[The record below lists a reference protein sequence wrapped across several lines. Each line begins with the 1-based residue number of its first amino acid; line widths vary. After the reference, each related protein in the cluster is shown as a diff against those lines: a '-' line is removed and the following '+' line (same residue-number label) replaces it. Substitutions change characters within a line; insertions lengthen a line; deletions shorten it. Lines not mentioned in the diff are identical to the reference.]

1 MRPLA
6 PLLLALA
13 ACASPGAPRPLFNG
27 TDLSGWVQVNCAPST
42 FTARDGLIV
51 CSGKP
56 TGVLRTDRM
65 YENFVL
71 ELEYRHMTP
80 GGNAGLFVWSD
91 PLPARGVPFTRSL
104 EVQVMDGVETPD
116 YTSHGDIFSIWGA
129 SFTPDRPHPAGW
141 ERCLPSDR
149 RARPAPEWNRYRV
162 TCDDG
167 TIRLEVNGAEVSGG
181 TRASPRKGYIC
192 LESEGSEVHF
202 RNLVIR
208 ELPPARPA
216 LEPRLVA
223 CEAGPLHPIYTGL
236 DLSGWESASGGA
248 ADAAHWQA
256 RDWTLATDGE
266 GGALRHAAVLGDFE
280 LQVDWRRLASA
291 RTRPPLDLGVELP
304 EAMLAAMPGWHRTR
318 AVRRD
323 GRLLV
328 ELDGQPVLD
337 GPAPAGAGPAR
348 LELRPD
354 GQATEYAN
362 LFLHAR

>member
-6 PLLLALA
+6 PLLLVLA
-13 ACASPGAPRPLFNG
+13 ACASSEPRPLFNG

-42 FTARDGLIV
+42 FTVRDGMIV

-56 TGVLRTDRM
+56 TGVLRTERM

-71 ELEYRHMTP
+71 ELEYRHLQP

-129 SFTPDRPHPAGW
+129 SFMPDRPHPAGW
-141 ERCLPSDR
+141 ERCLPSEK
-149 RARPAPEWNRYRV
+149 RARPAPEWNHYRV

-167 TIRLEVNGAEVSGG
+167 VIGLEVNGARVSGG

-208 ELPPARPA
+208 ELSPASPP

-223 CEAGPLHPIYTGL
+223 RAAGAQRPIYTGL
-236 DLSGWESASGGA
+236 DLSGWEAASGGA
-248 ADAAHWQA
+248 PDAAHWQV
-256 RDWTLATDGE
+256 RDW
-266 GGALRHAAVLGDFE
+266 
-280 LQVDWRRLASA
+280 
-291 RTRPPLDLGVELP
+291 
-304 EAMLAAMPGWHRTR
+304 
-318 AVRRD
+318 
-323 GRLLV
+323 
-328 ELDGQPVLD
+328 
-337 GPAPAGAGPAR
+337 
-348 LELRPD
+348 
-354 GQATEYAN
+354 
-362 LFLHAR
+362 

>member
-6 PLLLALA
+6 LLLLALA
-13 ACASPGAPRPLFNG
+13 ACATSAPRPLFNG

-42 FTARDGLIV
+42 FTVRDGLIV

-56 TGVLRTDRM
+56 TGVLRTERM

-71 ELEYRHMTP
+71 ELEYRHLTP

-104 EVQVMDGVETPD
+104 EVQVMDGVETAD

-141 ERCLPSDR
+141 ERCLPSEK
-149 RARPAPEWNRYRV
+149 RARPAPEWNHYRV

-167 TIRLEVNGAEVSGG
+167 VIGLEVNGAKVSGG
-181 TRASPRKGYIC
+181 QQASPRKGYIC

-208 ELPPARPA
+208 ELPPASPP

-223 CEAGPLHPIYTGL
+223 RAAGALRPIYTGR
-236 DLSGWESASGGA
+236 DLSGWEAAAGGA
-248 ADAAHWQA
+248 PDASHWQA
-256 RDWTLATDGE
+256 RDWTLATDGQ
-266 GGALRHAAVLGDFE
+266 GGVLRLVEPLGDFE
-280 LQVDWRRLASA
+280 LQVDWRRPAAASM
-291 RTRPPLDLGVELP
+291 RPPLDFGVELP
-304 EAMLAAMPGWHRTR
+304 DAMLAGVPGWHRTH
-318 AVRRD
+318 VLRR
-323 GRLLV
+323 GGHLLV
-328 ELDGQPVLD
+328 ELDGQPILD
-337 GPAPAGAGPAR
+337 GPVAPGAGPTR
-348 LELRPD
+348 LELRP
-354 GQATEYAN
+354 GGMVTEYAN
-362 LFLHAR
+362 LFLHVP